1 MFVRILF
8 ECSENKFSDA
18 CCDADQKVS
27 GVGGVRVSIE
37 FPAKKKDA
45 EEISDFFLPYL
56 SNSLYTGQ
64 LERILLLGKHS
75 KFSLICLIL
84 FIRVN

>member
-1 MFVRILF
+1 M
-8 ECSENKFSDA
+8 
-18 CCDADQKVS
+18 
-27 GVGGVRVSIE
+27 RVSIE

-64 LERILLLGKHS
+64 LERILLLGKHLVL
-75 KFSLICLIL
+75 KKVLVLKGFSDQGHTPS
-84 FIRVN
+84 